1 MMMRNEFSRCEN
13 AVETPIGMI
22 LVLAI
27 MTAAIAGIY
36 VLGVPLIRDAQHN
49 VRIQSMQND
58 FNILQADI
66 SELRGP
72 LPGVGPSR
80 ITTLNMG
87 GGSITVMPNADYTDI
102 QVIFNNGTLYNV
114 FNNALNVGN
123 IKYTLGDDTII
134 YENGA
139 VITKYVVGEIMIS
152 RPNMFITPSTGNNI
166 AVMLHMI
173 NFSGSL
179 SSVGGGTISVYSRFV
194 EFDNASDF
202 NNKPVAT
209 IPSNTVTIN
218 ITSEYYKAWGDFFE
232 DELIRAGLI
241 KQTSPSNTGFYI
253 DTTGNVA
260 TINIYG
266 KTAGDDI
273 FLSVHETII
282 RSSVS

>member
-1 MMMRNEFSRCEN
+1 MRNEFSRCEN

-72 LPGVGPSR
+72 LPGEGPSR

-87 GGSITVMPNADYTDI
+87 GGSITVMPDAPTTSI
-102 QVIFNNGTLYNV
+102 QVHYNNDTDDYDV
-114 FNNALNVGN
+114 FAAPLDVGN
-123 IKYTLGDDTII
+123 IKYTLGDDAII

-179 SSVGGGTISVYSRFV
+179 SSVGGGTASVYSRFV

-202 NNKPVAT
+202 DVKPAAT
-209 IPSNTVTIN
+209 IPSKTVTIT
-218 ITSEYYKAWGDFFE
+218 ITSEYYQAWAMFFE
-232 DELIRAGLI
+232 DELSNAGLTSTQFLI
-241 KQTSPSNTGFYI
+241 TPNAGAKQVVI
-253 DTTGNVA
+253 D
-260 TINIYG
+260 IYG
-266 KTAGDDI
+266 KGGSGTPDI
-273 FLSVHETII
+273 YLSVHETII